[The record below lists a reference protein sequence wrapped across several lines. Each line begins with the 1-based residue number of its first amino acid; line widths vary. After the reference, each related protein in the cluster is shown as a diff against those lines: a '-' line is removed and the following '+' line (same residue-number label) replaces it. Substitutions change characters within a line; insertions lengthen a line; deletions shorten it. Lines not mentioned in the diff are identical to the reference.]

1 MSTSGSFVDALGHNW
16 LGQADIAV
24 QTVLLSVGVIA
35 VALRLWSRRLLGV
48 AWQGNDWLILAAL
61 VSSLGC

>member
-16 LGQADIAV
+16 LGQADIAI
-24 QTVLLSVGVIA
+24 QTVLLAVGVIA

-48 AWQGNDWLILAAL
+48 SWQGNDWLILTAL
-61 VSSLGC
+61 VRPLEC